1 MAIVGVTSA
10 LDEQHEQQDPEAA
23 ATQVFVEGTFAA
35 LLSRDTPKES
45 WGVMMDFMAE
55 KFAHVCRLREDVDS
69 PVRRW
74 NQSVGEEHQLQV
86 GDYIVAIN
94 GISNAS
100 VPAGSK
106 TSEVMRS
113 LVTASELTMILQCCR
128 PHVFEVKLERSSQR
142 MGLDLGYTK
151 VCNTL
156 IVSSITEGAA
166 KLLVPEV
173 RVGDR
178 IISIGEVSGS
188 PDKLLEAIST
198 MGQNVILTFSRPSVE
213 VKGRL
218 ANI

>member
-1 MAIVGVTSA
+1 VAIVGVTSA
-10 LDEQHEQQDPEAA
+10 LDEEQDPEAA
-23 ATQVFVEGTFAA
+23 AMQVHAEVEGTFAA

-55 KFAHVCRLREDVDS
+55 KVAHVCRLREDVES

-74 NQSVGEEHQLQV
+74 NQSVGEEHQLKV
-86 GDYIVAIN
+86 GDYIVAVN
-94 GISNAS
+94 GISHAS

-113 LVTASELTMILQCCR
+113 LVTAPELTMILQCCR
-128 PHVFEVKLERSSQR
+128 PHIFEVKLERSSQR

-178 IISIGEVSGS
+178 IISIGEVSGA

-198 MGQNVILTFSRPSVE
+198 MGQNVVLTFSRPSVD